1 MFRQYWRIWIDAT
14 TRQIVDIQV
23 DGNADTA
30 LYGGSNAVW
39 RDVVARAFAIVT
51 EDNTAVAVDD
61 DDRARRL
68 KVLLDS
74 VPTSYDV
81 LLFSVSLFR
90 FLLYFCLYFPNTQLY
105 SIIL

>member
-1 MFRQYWRIWIDAT
+1 M
-14 TRQIVDIQV
+14 DIQV

-30 LYGGSNAVW
+30 LYGGSNAAW

-51 EDNTAVAVDD
+51 EDNTDIAVDDD

-81 LLFSVSLFR
+81 LPFSVSLFR
-90 FLLYFCLYFPNTQLY
+90 FLFFLYILFFTNTQLY